1 MFVQVIEGQV
11 ADRDRLRRQM
21 DTWERDLRPGATGF
35 LGSTAGVTDDG
46 HGIVFARFES
56 AAAAAAN
63 SDRPEQGQWWAETEP
78 CFEGDVRFTDSDDVE
93 TVLGGGSNDAGF
105 VQVMKGRGDRDRLRV
120 MDSIFEEHAPS
131 FRPDLIG
138 GLRVWTG
145 SDRYIGII
153 YFTSEAEAR
162 AGEQKEPSPE
172 LADAMA
178 EFEDLMSDI
187 EFLDLRD
194 PWLV

>member
-1 MFVQVIEGQV
+1 MYVQVIEGQV
-11 ADRDRLRRQM
+11 ADRDRLRLQM

-46 HGIVFARFES
+46 HGIVVARFES

-63 SDRPEQGQWWAETEP
+63 NDRPEQGQWWAETEP
-78 CFEGDVRFTDSDDVE
+78 CFAGDVTFTDSEDVE
-93 TVLGGGSNDAGF
+93 TTLGGGSNEAGF
-105 VQVMKGRGDRDRLRV
+105 VQVMKGRGDRERVRAMDRV
-120 MDSIFEEHAPS
+120 FEEHASS
-131 FRPDLIG
+131 FRPDVIG
-138 GLRVWTG
+138 GLRVWTEG
-145 SDRYIGII
+145 DRWIDVM

-162 AGEQKEPSPE
+162 QGEQKEPSPE

-178 EFEDLMSDI
+178 EFEDLMSDV

-194 PWLV
+194 PWLL

>member
-1 MFVQVIEGQV
+1 MFVQVIEGRV

-21 DTWERDLRPGATGF
+21 DTWMRDLQPGATGF

-56 AAAAAAN
+56 AAAATAN
-63 SDRPEQGQWWAETEP
+63 SDRPEQGEWWAETEQ
-78 CFEGDVRFTDSDDVE
+78 CFVGDVTFTDSEDVD
-93 TVLGGGSNDAGF
+93 TLLGGGSNDAGF
-105 VQVMKGRGDRDRLRV
+105 VQVMKGRGDRDRVRAMDRV
-120 MDSIFEEHAPS
+120 FEEHAPS

-145 SDRYIGII
+145 TDSYIGVM

-162 AGEQKEPSPE
+162 QGEQQQPPPE

-178 EFEDLMSDI
+178 EFQDLTSDV

-194 PWLV
+194 PWLH

>member
-1 MFVQVIEGQV
+1 VQVIEGQV
-11 ADRDRLRRQM
+11 ADRDRLRLQM

-46 HGIVFARFES
+46 HGIVVARFES

-63 SDRPEQGQWWAETEP
+63 NDRPEQGQWWAETEP
-78 CFEGDVRFTDSDDVE
+78 CFAGDVTFTDSEDVE
-93 TVLGGGSNDAGF
+93 TTLGGGSNEAGF
-105 VQVMKGRGDRDRLRV
+105 VQVMKGRGDRERVRAMDRV
-120 MDSIFEEHAPS
+120 FEEHASS
-131 FRPDLIG
+131 FRPDVIG
-138 GLRVWTG
+138 GLRVWTEG
-145 SDRYIGII
+145 DRWIDVM

-162 AGEQKEPSPE
+162 QGEQKEPSPE

-178 EFEDLMSDI
+178 EFEDLMSDV

-194 PWLV
+194 PWLL